1 MTDFLSA
8 FLADNPV
15 LEREITIRGTT
26 GSAHFKRISAGER
39 AQLVKGQKVS
49 SGTGGA
55 TTVEIDVGES
65 ITSQHLLVHFAVC
78 NPDGSRRFKTLR
90 EVQASPADV
99 VGALYAIASEV
110 NREDG
115 EAGKG

>member
-15 LEREITIRGTT
+15 IEREVCIRG
-26 GSAHFKRISAGER
+26 SAGPAYFRRISAGER

-49 SGTGGA
+49 TGAGGS

-65 ITSQHLLVHFAVC
+65 ITSQHLLVHYSVC
-78 NPDGSRRFKTLR
+78 NADGTRRFKTLR
-90 EVQASPADV
+90 EVQAAPADV
-99 VGALYAIASEV
+99 VGVLYAAASEV

-115 EAGKG
+115 EVGKA